1 MHKSL
6 FLALSLFLIACQDKV
21 PFATKIS
28 KIGISTSD
36 GKTTPITGLGDD
48 KTTIFVFVCRAEKNT
63 EPADNPDL
71 SEAGK
76 IRAQKLAELLKDLE
90 VHRAAATTTKR
101 AIQTAQPLI
110 DMTHCGTDIYSKSAT
125 EAFLLSAISGY
136 KGKVILVVGHG
147 NTIPEMLN
155 MLLGEKKYEDIA
167 EDEYDN
173 IYIASVID
181 KGNTKVVHYK
191 Y

>member
-1 MHKSL
+1 MHKFIYFILVLCL
-6 FLALSLFLIACQDKV
+6 FACGENI
-21 PFATKIS
+21 PFATKIG
-28 KIGISTSD
+28 KAGITTND
-36 GKTTPITGLGDD
+36 GKTTTITGLGDD
-48 KTTIFVFVCRAEKNT
+48 KTTIFVFVRHTEQNA

-76 IRAQKLAELLKDLE
+76 ARAQKLAQLVKDLE

-110 DMTHCGTDIYSKSAT
+110 DMTHCATDIYSKSAT
-125 EAFLLSAISGY
+125 DAFLLSAIAGY
-136 KGKVILVVGHG
+136 KGKVILVVGHS

-167 EDEYDN
+167 EDNYDN

-181 KGNTKVVHYK
+181 KGNAKVVHYK